1 MSEAVKSAEKTLSL
15 ADNAVRELTPM
26 LCGRLKKAHLSM
38 FYKDIMTRALRDLKK
53 ELKDFNSVT
62 GEWK

>member
-1 MSEAVKSAEKTLSL
+1 MSNMSFSEMFVAIQNAEDFIKRAEMFKERMARFLI
-15 ADNAVRELTPM
+15 
-26 LCGRLKKAHLSM
+26 GRLRGINRDILS
-38 FYKDIMTRALRDLKK
+38 RLKK

>member
-1 MSEAVKSAEKTLSL
+1 MENITYQQMDEAVKQAENLIRRAENYKTRMAKFLI
-15 ADNAVRELTPM
+15 
-26 LCGRLKKAHLSM
+26 GRLRGIDRYALS
-38 FYKDIMTRALRDLKK
+38 DLKK